1 MIFSGWIVFVI
12 AAFVYGMT
20 IEPTVSFLGLSRIY
34 FVCRKVTS
42 GGIRRVHLSICLLE
56 TCLLSLLPTRHKCP
70 GWLIF

>member
-42 GGIRRVHLSICLLE
+42 GASAGCTFLYACWKLVYSVCFRPVTSV
-56 TCLLSLLPTRHKCP
+56 PD
-70 GWLIF
+70 G